1 MTEKIP
7 QHRHCAKCNKAFVG
21 EGRYCSTECGTAS
34 EADLK
39 RRKRQLLFLYVMSF
53 IVLIAA
59 LVAVNL

>member
-7 QHRHCAKCNKAFVG
+7 SIAIARNATRRSWAR
-21 EGRYCSTECGTAS
+21 GRYCSTECGTAS